1 MSDLRIRLK
10 HRFSF
15 AFDLDCSF
23 DMPPLPT
30 VLFGPSGAGK
40 STILDAIAG
49 VVRCEQQAISFRSS
63 VWADNSTHLSPQQR
77 RIGYVMQRPLLFRN
91 MTVAENISY
100 GAPDGS
106 RVEELAESVGAA
118 QFLRSKPSKLSGGEQ
133 QRVALARALATSPQ
147 LLLLDEPF
155 SALDLDAKSQLLA
168 FVSDWVRDH
177 NAALLYVTHDIAECW
192 PIAAHAIKIESGRVV
207 AQGATAQVLH
217 NDRSRVLDRL
227 SS

>member
-1 MSDLRIRLK
+1 MSDLRVALK
-10 HRFSF
+10 HRFSS

-23 DMPPLPT
+23 DVPPLPT

-49 VVRCEQQAISFRSS
+49 VVRCEQQAISFKSS

-91 MTVAENISY
+91 MTVEENIAF
-100 GAPDGS
+100 GASGGNQIKP
-106 RVEELAESVGAA
+106 LAEAVGVAR
-118 QFLRSKPSKLSGGEQ
+118 FLQSKPAALSGGEQ

-155 SALDLDAKSQLLA
+155 SALDLDAKSQLLT
-168 FVSDWVRDH
+168 FVSKWVRQH
-177 NAALLYVTHDIAECW
+177 TAALLFVTHDITECW
-192 PIAAHAIKIESGRVV
+192 PFAAHAIKIESGRVV
-207 AQGATAQVLH
+207 AQGATSEVLRD
-217 NDRSRVLDRL
+217 DRTRVLDRL